1 MSTETISL
9 ETVLNTRELVVNMG
23 PQHPATHGVLRL
35 RLILDG
41 ERVIE
46 CEPIIGY
53 LHRGV
58 EKLGESE
65 EYAMVPP
72 HLDRTDYIAAVSNVL
87 GYCEAIE
94 KMLAVEVPP
103 RARYIRTM

>member
-1 MSTETISL
+1 MTSDSACVK
-9 ETVLNTRELVVNMG
+9 TVLDTKEMVVNMG

-35 RLILDG
+35 KLVLDG
-41 ERVIE
+41 EKVIS

-65 EYAMVPP
+65 EYPMVSP
-72 HLDRTDYIAAVSNVL
+72 HLDRTDYTAAVSNVL
-87 GYCEAIE
+87 GYVEAVE
-94 KMLAVEVPP
+94 KMMS
-103 RARYIRTM
+103 AR